1 MSFYF
6 PSLDECSAHVI
17 FPGVRIATCSADRMM
32 LSYVTIEPG
41 AVVEEHQHPHEQ
53 VGMVLEGTAVFFIG
67 GEQKLLRKG
76 DMYRIPGNVKHHV
89 TAQGEGLKALDIFFP
104 IREDYR

>member
-6 PSLDECSAHVI
+6 PSPDECSKHEI
-17 FPGVRIATCSADRMM
+17 FPGVRIATCSADKMM
-32 LSYVTIEPG
+32 LSYVNIEPG

-53 VGMVLEGTAVFFIG
+53 VGMVLEGEGVFFIG
-67 GEQKLLRKG
+67 GEQKLVRKG
-76 DMYRIPGNVKHHV
+76 NLYRIPGNEKHSV